1 MKFKV
6 LGSGAGI
13 PSRTRNTQSFVLDVV
28 EEINQY
34 FLIDASEALQHR
46 ILDTTIRPSKIK
58 HIFITH
64 LHGDH
69 IFGLPGFLSSRA
81 HQGGEGIPLV
91 VHGPKGLEEWVEAT
105 FRTSSSHLNYPI
117 QFNEVG
123 HGDAFDVEG
132 FTVTVRLLDHAID
145 SFLYVF
151 EEPDKP
157 GALKSEKLRDIGIR
171 PGPVYKEIKSSDTF
185 EHEGIIYET
194 ADFLN
199 APSDGRKIAVHG
211 DTRVIRDK
219 EYLALLDGADLIV
232 HEATYLHGE
241 QEKAHL
247 YFHSEIDDVLMNLS
261 QISYCQLLFS
271 HISNRYDAEMV
282 QQVEG
287 QLAENI
293 RIAHDFLEITIP
305 RDSR

>member
-13 PSRTRNTQSFVLDVV
+13 PSRTRNTQSFILDAV

-34 FLIDASEALQHR
+34 FLIDTSEALQHR
-46 ILDTTIRPSKIK
+46 ILDTTIRPSKIR
-58 HIFITH
+58 HVFITH

-91 VHGPKGLEEWVEAT
+91 VYGPPGLEEWIEGT
-105 FRTSSSHLNYPI
+105 FRTSGTHLNYPI
-117 QFNEVG
+117 HFNEVAD
-123 HGDAFDVEG
+123 GDTFDVEG
-132 FTVTVRLLDHAID
+132 FKVSVQLLDHAID

-157 GALKSEKLRDIGIR
+157 GALKSDRLREIGIT
-171 PGPVYKEIKSSDTF
+171 PGPIYKEIKSSETF
-185 EHEGIIYET
+185 EHEGIVYRT
-194 ADFLN
+194 RDFLSTPT
-199 APSDGRKIAVHG
+199 AGRKVAVHG
-211 DTRVIRDK
+211 DTRVIRRR
-219 EYLALLDGADLIV
+219 EYLDLLDGSDLIV

-247 YFHSEIDDVLMNLS
+247 YYHSEINDVLLNLS
-261 QISYCQLLFS
+261 QISYGQLLFS

-282 QQVEG
+282 HLVEG
-287 QLAENI
+287 QLPDGV
-293 RIAHDFLEITIP
+293 RIAQDFLEVTIP

>member
-34 FLIDASEALQHR
+34 FLIDTSEALQHR
-46 ILDTTIRPSKIK
+46 ILDTTIRPSKIR
-58 HIFITH
+58 HVFITH

-69 IFGLPGFLSSRA
+69 ILGLPGFLSSRS
-81 HQGGEGIPLV
+81 HQGGEGIPLIV
-91 VHGPKGLEEWVEAT
+91 YGPPGLEEWIETT
-105 FRTSSSHLNYPI
+105 FRTSGTHLNYAI
-117 QFNEVG
+117 QFVEVG
-123 HGDAFDVEG
+123 NGDVFDIEG
-132 FTVTVRLLDHAID
+132 FKVSVQLLDHAID

-157 GALKSEKLRDIGIR
+157 GALKSDKLREMGIK
-171 PGPVYKEIKSSDTF
+171 PGPIYKQIKSSKTF
-185 EHEGIIYET
+185 EHEGIIYNTCDYVSAPT
-194 ADFLN
+194 A
-199 APSDGRKIAVHG
+199 GRKVAVHG
-211 DTRVIRDK
+211 DTRVIRHKD
-219 EYLALLDGADLIV
+219 YLDMLEGSDLIV

-247 YFHSEIDDVLMNLS
+247 YYHSEINDVLFNLS
-261 QISYCQLLFS
+261 QISYGQLLFS

-282 QQVEG
+282 RLVEE
-287 QLAENI
+287 QLPSGI
-293 RIAHDFLEITIP
+293 KLAHDFIEITIP
-305 RDSR
+305 RDSQ